1 MTVHCQSASSGRVT
15 TIRFMPT
22 WTVANAPSWLLVLHT
37 KLRKQLQIW
46 AYEGR
51 VRRSRRVLES
61 LPEHILHDIGWPN
74 VDDRLPGIPRNPN
87 ELPRRN

>member
-1 MTVHCQSASSGRVT
+1 MTVQCQSASDGRT
-15 TIRFMPT
+15 TTVRFTPT
-22 WTVANAPSWLLVLHT
+22 SSTVNAHSWLLELHA
-37 KLRKQLQIW
+37 KVRKQLQIW

-74 VDDRLPGIPRNPN
+74 VDDRLPGIPRNPA
-87 ELPRRN
+87 EFHR

>member
-1 MTVHCQSASSGRVT
+1 MTVQCQSASSGKAT
-15 TIRFMPT
+15 TVRSMPT
-22 WTVANAPSWLLVLHT
+22 WTVMNGPSWLLE
-37 KLRKQLQIW
+37 LRSKIQKQLQIW

-74 VDDRLPGIPRNPN
+74 VDDRLPGIPRNQG
-87 ELPRRN
+87 ELQRRN